1 MDYKIMNDKG
11 LIDKINSKKAKIGII
26 GMGYVGV
33 PLGIEFANNGLKVI
47 GFDTDNEK
55 VKDINSGKQIM
66 KHISQESMRKF
77 INNGSKATSD
87 FDELKNVDCILM
99 CVPTPLDIYEQPD
112 MSYVEEATK
121 TISKNL
127 KKGQLV
133 ILESTTYPGTTK
145 EIIKPIL
152 EESGLSAGK
161 DFFLAYSPERED
173 PGNKDFSVSK
183 IPKVIGGLTPLCLNV
198 ANELYSKIIEKTVKV
213 SSPETAEATKLME
226 NIFRAVNIAMVNELK
241 LIFERMNINIWEVIE
256 AADSKPFGFM
266 PFYPGPGMGGHCI
279 PIDPFYLSWKAKEYN
294 TEAKF
299 IELAGEINRKMTE
312 NVAHRV
318 GKALNDYSKSI
329 RKSSVLVLGLAY
341 KKDIDDM
348 RESPAL
354 KIIDLLKFKGAKIS
368 YHDPYIKNA
377 KGIKYVELNEKNL
390 NEADAV
396 LITTD
401 HSNIDYKMVGEH
413 ANIVIDTR
421 NVMANVKNPKAHIL
435 RA

>member
-1 MDYKIMNDKG
+1 MDYKIMNENE

-33 PLGIEFANNGLKVI
+33 PLGIEFANNSFEVI
-47 GFDTDNEK
+47 GFDTDDEK
-55 VKDINSGKQIM
+55 VKNINSEKQIM
-66 KHISQESMRKF
+66 KHISQESMEKY
-77 INNGSKATSD
+77 IKNGSKATSN

-112 MSYVEEATK
+112 MSYVKKATT

-152 EESGLSAGK
+152 EMSGLSAGK

-173 PGNKDFSVSK
+173 PGNKDFSVAR
-183 IPKVIGGLTPLCLNV
+183 IPKVIGGLTPACLNV
-198 ANELYSKIIEKTVKV
+198 ANELYSKIIEQTVKV

-312 NVAHRV
+312 NVAHRI
-318 GKALNDYSKSI
+318 GKALNDHAKSI
-329 RKSSVLVLGLAY
+329 RKSNILILGLAY

-348 RESPAL
+348 RESPSL
-354 KIIDLLKFKGAKIS
+354 KIINLLKFKGAKIS

-377 KGIKYVELNEKNL
+377 EEMEYVELNKENL
-390 NEADAV
+390 ENADAV
-396 LITTD
+396 LIVTD
-401 HSNIDYKMVGEH
+401 HSNVDYEMVGKH
-413 ANIVIDTR
+413 AKIIIDTR
-421 NVMANVKNPKAHIL
+421 NVMAKVKNPKAHVL

>member
-1 MDYKIMNDKG
+1 MIENDITKKINDK
-11 LIDKINSKKAKIGII
+11 KAIIGII
-26 GMGYVGV
+26 GMGYVGI
-33 PLGIEFANNGLKVI
+33 PLGIEFAKNGFEVL
-47 GFDTDNEK
+47 GFDTDESK
-55 VKDINSGKQIM
+55 VNDINSGKQIM
-66 KHISQESMRKF
+66 KHISTKKMKDFIGNGNRATLKF
-77 INNGSKATSD
+77 S
-87 FDELKNVDCILM
+87 ELKTVDCILM
-99 CVPTPLDIYEQPD
+99 CVPTQLDIYEQPD
-112 MSYVEEATK
+112 MSFVEKATS
-121 TISKNL
+121 TVSQNL
-127 KKGQLV
+127 KKGQLI

-152 EESGLSAGK
+152 ETSGLVAGK

-183 IPKVIGGLTPLCLNV
+183 IPKVIGGLTPKCLNV
-198 ANELYSKIIEKTVKV
+198 ANTLYSHIIDTTIKV

-241 LIFERMNINIWEVIE
+241 LIFERMNINIWEVID
-256 AADSKPFGFM
+256 AASSKPFGFT

-312 NVAHRV
+312 NVSHRV
-318 GKALNDYSKSI
+318 GKALNDHSKSI
-329 RKSSVLVLGLAY
+329 RNSNILILGLAY

-354 KIIDLLKFKGAKIS
+354 KIIELLKFKGANIS

-377 KGIKYVELNEKNL
+377 TKIKYADLSKENL
-390 NEADAV
+390 AKADAV

-401 HSNIDYKMVGEH
+401 HSNVDYEMVGKY
-413 ANIVIDTR
+413 AKLVIDTR
-421 NVMANVKNPKAHIL
+421 NVMADVKNPIARIL

>member
-1 MDYKIMNDKG
+1 MNDKE
-11 LIDKINSKKAKIGII
+11 LIEKINQKKAKIGII

-33 PLGIEFANNGLKVI
+33 PLGIEFANNGFEVI

-55 VKDINSGKQIM
+55 IENINSGRQIM

-77 INNGSKATSD
+77 IENGSKATLN
-87 FDELKNVDCILM
+87 FDELENVNCILM
-99 CVPTPLDIYEQPD
+99 CVPTPLDIHKQPD
-112 MSYVEEATK
+112 MSYIIKATK

-145 EIIKPIL
+145 EIIKPLL

-173 PGNKDFSVSK
+173 PGNKDFSVSR
-183 IPKVIGGLTPLCLNV
+183 IPKVIGGLTPECLNV

-294 TEAKF
+294 IEAKF

-312 NVAHRV
+312 NVAHRI
-318 GKALNDYSKSI
+318 GKALNDHSKSI
-329 RKSSVLVLGLAY
+329 RNSNILVLGIAY

-354 KIIDLLKFKGAKIS
+354 KIIDLLKFKGASVK

-377 KGIKYVELNEKNL
+377 NEIKYVEFNKENL
-390 NEADAV
+390 SEADAV
-396 LITTD
+396 VITTD
-401 HSNIDYKMVGEH
+401 HSNIDYEMVGKY
-413 ANIVIDTR
+413 ADLIIDTR
-421 NVMANVKNPKAHIL
+421 NVMAKVKNPKAHVL